1 MSGINQSS
9 DLAAPAV
16 ASPAPAVSEPS
27 ALDRLTASR
36 SRLRIALVALAHPPK
51 LEPLLSH
58 GVSGLAVEILDRVK
72 RLPVASLVL
81 EAAQGWWRHHPL
93 NQAGTVAAQ
102 ASLTVIKPYAKK
114 KPLNTFAIAAGAT
127 VLLLVLKPWRLL
139 LRPRVILSAVTGI
152 AMYALKTKS
161 PRDWLSAVLPPR

>member
-1 MSGINQSS
+1 MTAS
-9 DLAAPAV
+9 AV
-16 ASPAPAVSEPS
+16 ASPAPAVSDPS

-36 SRLRIALVALAHPPK
+36 ARLRVELLELTHPPK
-51 LEPLLSH
+51 LDPLLSH
-58 GVSGLAVEILDRVK
+58 GVGGLGNEILSRVK

-93 NQAGTVAAQ
+93 NKAGTVAAQ

-114 KPLNTFAIAAGAT
+114 EPLITFAIAAGAT

-139 LRPRVILSAVTGI
+139 LRPRFILSAVTGT
-152 AMYALKTKS
+152 ALYALKTKS